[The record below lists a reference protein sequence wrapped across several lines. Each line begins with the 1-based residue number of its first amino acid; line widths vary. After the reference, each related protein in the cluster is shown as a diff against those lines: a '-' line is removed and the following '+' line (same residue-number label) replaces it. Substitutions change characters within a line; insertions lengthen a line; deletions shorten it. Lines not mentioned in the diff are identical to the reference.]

1 MDRPRINDYSKSLVG
16 EKRKPF
22 NGDRL
27 EAEKN
32 RKETKLAMLREQFT
46 AMTQYEKDL
55 EYIAEF

>member
-1 MDRPRINDYSKSLVG
+1 LDRPKINDHSKSLVG

-32 RKETKLAMLREQFT
+32 RKETKLAMLRE
-46 AMTQYEKDL
+46 
-55 EYIAEF
+55 